1 MVKSM
6 RWNRV
11 LPGSICLFVFLAS
24 TSLSSTPACFIH
36 KKKYLMG
43 TVFDIVAYGDSLTRV
58 SDAVDRAFQEMGR
71 LDDVMS
77 DYKSDSALS
86 RLNRSAHFQAQTVPP
101 DLYRVIEESLQ
112 YSRLSDGKFD
122 ITVAPLA
129 NLWKAAV
136 RGQPAPSA
144 AELEKVRACVGYQN
158 IKLLPP
164 DKVEFRSPCLQID
177 LGAIGKGYAL
187 DRAVEVLRRN
197 GISNALLDAGGSSI
211 YAMGKPPGQRTWAL
225 KLRDPSKKLG
235 PQVMLSD
242 SSVSTSEQ
250 TPRSALM
257 KNSLGHVVDPGEGV
271 PLQTAFAVSV
281 VAKTATVSDALSTT
295 LLLMGPER
303 GEHLIKQLPETAA
316 IWISSDG
323 RSKSVSG
330 GPPILFPARVQSL
343 TRAKAQP

>member
-1 MVKSM
+1 MSAD
-6 RWNRV
+6 RSRSYWEGLRAG
-11 LPGSICLFVFLAS
+11 PG
-24 TSLSSTPACFIH
+24 
-36 KKKYLMG
+36 G
-43 TVFDIVAYGDSLTRV
+43 
-58 SDAVDRAFQEMGR
+58 
-71 LDDVMS
+71 
-77 DYKSDSALS
+77 
-86 RLNRSAHFQAQTVPP
+86 RSAAAERNIKRIAGCRRKL
-101 DLYRVIEESLQ
+101 DIC
-112 YSRLSDGKFD
+112 DGKASGTKNLGFE
-122 ITVAPLA
+122 ITGPL
-129 NLWKAAV
+129 
-136 RGQPAPSA
+136 
-144 AELEKVRACVGYQN
+144 E
-158 IKLLPP
+158 
-164 DKVEFRSPCLQID
+164 
-177 LGAIGKGYAL
+177 
-187 DRAVEVLRRN
+187 EV
-197 GISNALLDAGGSSI
+197 
-211 YAMGKPPGQRTWAL
+211 
-225 KLRDPSKKLG
+225 G